1 MKKLVAIFCT
11 FCAFIGTGAAKTLV
25 AYYSYTGNCRSIVT
39 EVMKQLS
46 ADVAEI
52 QPAEKGLRYEANN
65 YALGKQL
72 LNAIGEKPDDAASY
86 PQIDPVSVSLADYS
100 TVIIVTPLWWSQ
112 MAAVMQSYLFQ
123 TGAQMAGKRVG
134 LVVSSASSGISGVV
148 ADCKRLVPDAD
159 YIDEPLWINGSN
171 RSNMPALVTEWVKNN
186 KLNEI
191 STEAMHIHV
200 TAGGQTFAATIE
212 DTPTG
217 RAFAALLPLT
227 ITMNELN
234 GNEKYHYLDS
244 QLPTDPYTPGTIRAG
259 DLLLYEA
266 TCVVLFYETF
276 TSSYSYTRIGA
287 LDNPSGLAEALGTGN
302 VSVLFEKSTT
312 TENLTPT
319 LSSGEGGKILHD
331 GQVYI
336 RYNGQTYN
344 VQGKQ
349 IK

>member
-11 FCAFIGTGAAKTLV
+11 FCAFIGTGSAKTLV

-39 EVMKQLS
+39 EVTKQLS

-112 MAAVMQSYLFQ
+112 MAAIMQSYLFQ
-123 TGAQMAGKRVG
+123 VGTDLSGKNVG
-134 LVVSSASSGISGVV
+134 LIVTSASSSISGVV
-148 ADCKRLVPDAD
+148 ADCKRLVPNAN
-159 YIDEPLWINGSN
+159 YLSENLWINNSN
-171 RSNMPALVTEWVKNN
+171 RSNMPALVANWVETCGLNQTENTTMSINVIVGN
-186 KLNEI
+186 K
-191 STEAMHIHV
+191 TF
-200 TAGGQTFAATIE
+200 TATLADSE
-212 DTPTG
+212 TG
-217 RAFAALLPLT
+217 RAFAQLLPMT
-227 ITMNELN
+227 VTMNELN

-276 TSSYSYTRIGA
+276 SSSYSYTRIGA
-287 LDNPSGLAEALGTGN
+287 IDNPSGLAEALGTGN
-302 VSVLFEKSTT
+302 VSVLFEKGEATG
-312 TENLTPT
+312 LTPV
-319 LSSGEGGKILHD
+319 LSSGEGGKFLHE

>member
-1 MKKLVAIFCT
+1 
-11 FCAFIGTGAAKTLV
+11 TGAAKTLV

-112 MAAVMQSYLFQ
+112 MAAIMQSYLFQ
-123 TGAQMAGKRVG
+123 VGTDLSGKNVG
-134 LVVSSASSGISGVV
+134 LIVTSASSSISGVV
-148 ADCKRLVPDAD
+148 ADCKRLVPNAN
-159 YIDEPLWINGSN
+159 YLSENLWINNSN
-171 RSNMPALVTEWVKNN
+171 RSNMPALVANWVETCGLNQTENTTMSINVIVGN
-186 KLNEI
+186 K
-191 STEAMHIHV
+191 TF
-200 TAGGQTFAATIE
+200 TATLADSE
-212 DTPTG
+212 TG
-217 RAFAALLPLT
+217 RAFAQLLPMT
-227 ITMNELN
+227 VTMNELN

-276 TSSYSYTRIGA
+276 SSSYSYTRIGA
-287 LDNPSGLAEALGTGN
+287 IDNPSGLAEALGTGN
-302 VSVLFEKSTT
+302 VSVLFEKGEATG
-312 TENLTPT
+312 LTPV
-319 LSSGEGGKILHD
+319 LSSGEGGKFLHE